1 MPAIQVTTHVKSS
14 TLYGRTSKLFQ
25 LDGLLLF
32 CIIMGLCSA
41 LIILQ
46 EVIVTGGLN
55 FKMTTL
61 CFVSVTEEVI

>member
-1 MPAIQVTTHVKSS
+1 MPAVQVTTHVKSS
-14 TLYGRTSKLFQ
+14 TLYSRTSKLFQ

-32 CIIMGLCSA
+32 CLIVGLCSA

-55 FKMTTL
+55 FKMTAL

>member
-1 MPAIQVTTHVKSS
+1 MVVQS
-14 TLYGRTSKLFQ
+14 YGRTSKFFQ